1 MSEQTSELKT
11 YSGNCHCGAFK
22 FNIQIPELQ
31 SFVECNCNTCSK
43 SGYKWIFPDANH
55 FSIVRG
61 DGMLT
66 VYDFGGGSMVHKFC
80 PNCGTNV
87 LGVLHGKTGGESVG
101 INVRTLMGVDVWALE
116 SKPYDGAGT
125 EPAYK
130 PQEFAGP
137 LPTADVPN
145 PRIFTGSC
153 HCGNVSIAVKAKPL
167 PSKGQTLPEIRG
179 PGSPF
184 SEHTEYVQECSC
196 SICMRNGTIF
206 IYPFRPQV
214 SISDPSNSLKV
225 YMMGRKFQQHK
236 FCSVC
241 GVSMFIDKEKFPE
254 DAAKWPDTVRS
265 IWLDIVPVNLRIL
278 DDVDWDQLVV
288 RKSDMAGKIEPKHH
302 NNFLYNILY
311 PYHIYPV
318 ETLFYYNLR
327 QLNKPPSVIH
337 KTRPKLITTPTWA
350 LRWRQGLAVVMFWK
364 KPDNVAGT
372 TAPAILI
379 GLFVTFGGL
388 LYGYDTGIISG
399 IIATPWWLQ
408 QFATQVDPHDAS
420 KKALT
425 PAQTAEV
432 VSILSAGTFFGAL
445 AAAPLADQLGRR
457 RALMIAVGVFSIGV
471 TLQVASMAL
480 PLYVAGRFVAGV
492 GVGMISVIVP
502 LYQSEM
508 APKWVR
514 GVLVCTYQLAITVG
528 LLVAAIV
535 EYFSNSIDTAA
546 SFQIPVAL
554 QYLWAGILVLGMI
567 VLPETPRYLIKRGLH
582 AEAAAALSRIRRLDI
597 THPALVDEIAEIEAN
612 HAYEIS
618 LGPSTYRDVF
628 FGSPH
633 LGRRLLTGCGLFMLQ
648 QLSGCNFIFYFGNS
662 FFNKIIGSGF
672 LFQVVANCVNVI
684 GTLPG
689 IVFVESLGR
698 RRLLMAGAVSMATCQ
713 LIVAAVGSVNG
724 LTSDTSN
731 KLYLAFVYIYIFTF
745 ASTWGPVCWVVTA
758 EIFPLKVRAKS
769 MSISTSS
776 NWLLN
781 FVIAYATPYL
791 LGSGPGSLDL
801 GPKIFYVWGVC
812 CVFAFF
818 FVWIMVYETSKLTL
832 EQIDEMYERVGR
844 AWKSQSFEPTWS
856 FQNIRQGTQAN
867 TTAVNV
873 TAVDFDTGE
882 ELRQRTGATTAS
894 SNATGDTIR
903 TSGEVIESSP
913 STTQSATHV
922 TDEDKI
928 VASLGNIDFSL

>member
-1 MSEQTSELKT
+1 MSEPTPELKT

-22 FNIQIPELQ
+22 FNIQVPELG
-31 SFVECNCNTCSK
+31 SVIECNCNTCFK
-43 SGYKWIFPDANH
+43 NGYKWIFADAGN
-55 FSIVRG
+55 FKIVRG

-66 VYDFGGGSMVHKFC
+66 AYDFGAGSMIHKFC
-80 PNCGTNV
+80 PTCGTNV
-87 LGVLHGKTGGESVG
+87 LGLPHGEQQGTHVG
-101 INVRTLMGVDVWALE
+101 INARALMDVDLWALE
-116 SKPYDGAGT
+116 SKPYDGAAT
-125 EPAYK
+125 QPAYK

-137 LPTADVPN
+137 LPTADIEN
-145 PRIFTGSC
+145 PTIFTGGC
-153 HCGNVSIAVKAKPL
+153 HCGNVTVAVKAKPL
-167 PSKGQTLPEIRG
+167 PSKGQVLPEIRG

-184 SEHTEYVQECSC
+184 AEHMEYIQECNC

-206 IYPFRPQV
+206 IYPLRSQV
-214 SISDPSNSLKV
+214 SISDPSNSLKA

-236 FCSVC
+236 FCSAC
-241 GVSMFIDKEKFPE
+241 GVSVHIGKEKLPE
-254 DAAKWPDTVRS
+254 EAAKWPDTTQS
-265 IWLDIVPVNLRIL
+265 IWLEILPLNLRIL
-278 DDVDWDQLVV
+278 DGVNWDQIVV
-288 RKSDMAGKIEPKHH
+288 KRSCKAAEIEPKS
-302 NNFLYNILY
+302 
-311 PYHIYPV
+311 
-318 ETLFYYNLR
+318 
-327 QLNKPPSVIH
+327 PSTKQTSRCH
-337 KTRPKLITTPTWA
+337 PHETRPKLITTTTWA
-350 LRWRQGLAVVMFWK
+350 LRWRQGLVVAMFWK

-399 IIATPWWLQ
+399 IIATPWWLE
-408 QFATQVDPHDAS
+408 QFATQVNPLDHS
-420 KKALT
+420 TKALT

-457 RALMIAVGVFSIGV
+457 RALMVAAGVFSIGV

-528 LLVAAIV
+528 LLIAAVV
-535 EYFSNSIDTAA
+535 EYFSNTIDSAA

-554 QYLWAGILVLGMI
+554 QYVWAAILVLGMI

-582 AEAAAALSRIRRLDI
+582 AEAAASLSRIRRLDI

-612 HAYEIS
+612 HAYEVS

-662 FFNKIIGSGF
+662 FFGKFVGSGF
-672 LFQVVANCVNVI
+672 LFQVIANSVNVI

-698 RRLLMAGAVSMATCQ
+698 RRLLMVGAISMAVCQ
-713 LIVAAVGSVNG
+713 LIVASVGSVKG
-724 LTSDTSN
+724 LNPNTTNSLYSVFTS
-731 KLYLAFVYIYIFTF
+731 IYIFCF

-781 FVIAYATPYL
+781 FIIAYATPYL
-791 LGSGPGSLDL
+791 LGSGQGALNL
-801 GPKIFYVWGVC
+801 GPQIFYVWGVC
-812 CVFAFF
+812 CIFAFF

-832 EQIDEMYERVGR
+832 EQIDEMYERVSR

-867 TTAVNV
+867 TTTVNV
-873 TAVDFDTGE
+873 TAVDIVPGE
-882 ELRQRTGATTAS
+882 ELRQRTGAATTS
-894 SNATGDTIR
+894 SNGTGNDTIR
-903 TSGEVIESSP
+903 TSGEVIGSSP
-913 STTQSATHV
+913 STTQSATHA

>member
-1 MSEQTSELKT
+1 
-11 YSGNCHCGAFK
+11 
-22 FNIQIPELQ
+22 
-31 SFVECNCNTCSK
+31 
-43 SGYKWIFPDANH
+43 
-55 FSIVRG
+55 
-61 DGMLT
+61 
-66 VYDFGGGSMVHKFC
+66 
-80 PNCGTNV
+80 
-87 LGVLHGKTGGESVG
+87 
-101 INVRTLMGVDVWALE
+101 
-116 SKPYDGAGT
+116 
-125 EPAYK
+125 
-130 PQEFAGP
+130 
-137 LPTADVPN
+137 
-145 PRIFTGSC
+145 
-153 HCGNVSIAVKAKPL
+153 
-167 PSKGQTLPEIRG
+167 
-179 PGSPF
+179 
-184 SEHTEYVQECSC
+184 
-196 SICMRNGTIF
+196 
-206 IYPFRPQV
+206 
-214 SISDPSNSLKV
+214 
-225 YMMGRKFQQHK
+225 
-236 FCSVC
+236 
-241 GVSMFIDKEKFPE
+241 
-254 DAAKWPDTVRS
+254 
-265 IWLDIVPVNLRIL
+265 
-278 DDVDWDQLVV
+278 
-288 RKSDMAGKIEPKHH
+288 
-302 NNFLYNILY
+302 
-311 PYHIYPV
+311 
-318 ETLFYYNLR
+318 
-327 QLNKPPSVIH
+327 
-337 KTRPKLITTPTWA
+337 
-350 LRWRQGLAVVMFWK
+350 MFWK

-399 IIATPWWLQ
+399 IIATPWWLE
-408 QFATQVDPHDAS
+408 QFATEPNPNDAT

-432 VSILSAGTFFGAL
+432 VSILSAGTFVGAL

-514 GVLVCTYQLAITVG
+514 GVLVSTYQLAITVG
-528 LLVAAIV
+528 LLIAAMV
-535 EYFSNSIDTAA
+535 EYLSNGINGPA

-554 QYLWAGILVLGMI
+554 QYLWAAILVLGMI

-582 AEAAAALSRIRRLDI
+582 AEAAASLSRIRRLDI

-628 FGSPH
+628 FGTPH

-662 FFNKIIGSGF
+662 FFNDVIGSGF
-672 LFQVVANCVNVI
+672 LFQVIANSVNVI

-698 RRLLMAGAVSMATCQ
+698 RRLLMVGAITMAICQ
-713 LIVAAVGSVNG
+713 LIVASVGSVKS
-724 LTSDTSN
+724 LSSDTSN
-731 KLYLAFVYIYIFTF
+731 KLYFAFICVYLFCF
-745 ASTWGPVCWVVTA
+745 ASTWGPVCWVVTS

-781 FVIAYATPYL
+781 FVIAYTTPFL
-791 LGSGPGSLDL
+791 LGKGPGALHL
-801 GPKIFYVWGVC
+801 GPQIFYVWGVC
-812 CVFAFF
+812 CIFAFF
-818 FVWIMVYETSKLTL
+818 FVWFMVYETSKLTL

-856 FQNIRQGTQAN
+856 FQNIRQGTQTN

-873 TAVDFDTGE
+873 TAVDIVPGE
-882 ELRQRTGATTAS
+882 ELRQRTVATTAS
-894 SNATGDTIR
+894 SNGTGDTIR
-903 TSGEVIESSP
+903 TSGDVIESSP
-913 STTQSATHV
+913 STTQSTTRL

-928 VASLGNIDFSL
+928 VASLGNVDFSL